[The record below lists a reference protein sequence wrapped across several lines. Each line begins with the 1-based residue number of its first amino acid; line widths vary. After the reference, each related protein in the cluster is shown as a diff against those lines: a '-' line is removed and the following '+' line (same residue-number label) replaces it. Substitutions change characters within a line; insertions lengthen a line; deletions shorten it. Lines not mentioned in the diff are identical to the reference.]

1 MKVLGGGFGDEGI
14 RRIGIWDGKV
24 VDTDSWMDE
33 LIEFDRL
40 CIYFLNNFL
49 NIITIKSVKS

>member
-1 MKVLGGGFGDEGI
+1 MKVGGGGFGGGRIE
-14 RRIGIWDGKV
+14 RIGIWDGKV
-24 VDTDSWMDE
+24 VETDSWMDE
-33 LIEFDRL
+33 LIEFDRF